1 MKKRLLCIML
11 AVLLVIP
18 MIFASC
24 DDTRSDE
31 EIIESILSGATTA
44 LTLSIWIPTESDT
57 SDPEFVE
64 RLNNVEA
71 AINAILIEKNYSTK
85 VDLVAISDDEYET
98 KVAERYAQMSNGHS
112 AGDAYRTAQDY
123 VNSVEKFWPDKAN
136 DPDTYIYQ
144 IKYPDVL
151 DYQMDIFL
159 IRGYEDFINHY
170 DDGNL
175 KDLSNYISIHGS
187 DYSNI
192 NKLIRPNILAQMKID
207 GKTYAIPNNHLYIDK
222 YQYVVIDKALFDSS
236 EFEIDN
242 IKNLYDA
249 KAFISSL
256 AGTSDVVPFLGTMQD
271 ASGTFFIDPD
281 LYFGATVGSP
291 VGNLFENEEYKKFVS
306 FYKGL
311 CEENCVGTTLE
322 NNQVAAVQLFNG
334 TKEEAEAKFSSD
346 EYYLIGTPIAGTST
360 VYESMFAISSYSA
373 DPDRAM
379 KVLYLL
385 ENDVEI
391 RTLIQYGI
399 EDVDYNISFDDNG
412 EKIIHLKSDT
422 PYKMN
427 VYNTGNPY
435 YTFPADNTTI
445 NDWAE
450 TKDLNTSVVVDPLIA
465 YDYILAS
472 GKVSEEQL
480 SALQTASDEIKAV
493 YAGYLSSIENLSKS
507 DFDEFA
513 QINFVEIYD
522 VIKARLAEIDAEREL
537 IQEYEAKLE
546 ETTDE
551 DEIEEINNDIEASNA
566 YIDELTAEIEE
577 MRTEISKFQFTEA
590 LYLSEAYETIVG
602 FYVELQ
608 AIRGN

>member
-11 AVLLVIP
+11 AVLLVVP

-31 EIIESILSGATTA
+31 EIIESILSGSTTA
-44 LTLSIWIPTESDT
+44 LTLSVWIPTESDT
-57 SDPEFVE
+57 SDPEFIE
-64 RLNNVEA
+64 RLDNVEA

-85 VDLVAISDDEYET
+85 VDLVAVNDEEYDA

-112 AGDAYRTAQDY
+112 SGDAYRTAQDY
-123 VNSVEKFWPDKAN
+123 VNTVEKFWPDKVN

-159 IRGYEDFINHY
+159 IRGYEDFINHF
-170 DDGNL
+170 DSGNL

-187 DYSNI
+187 DFSNI
-192 NKLIRPNILAQMKID
+192 NKLIRPNILSQMKIN
-207 GKTYAIPNNHLYIDK
+207 GKTYAIPNNHLYIEK
-222 YQYVVIDKALFDSS
+222 YQYVVINKALFDSS
-236 EFEIDN
+236 ELDINE

-249 KAFISSL
+249 KEFISSV
-256 AGTSDVVPFLGTMQD
+256 AGASDVVPFLGTMQD

-281 LYFGATVGSP
+281 LYFGATVGSA

-306 FYKGL
+306 FYKDL
-311 CEENCVGTTLE
+311 CEKDYVESTLE

-346 EYYLIGTPIAGTST
+346 EYYLVGTPIASIST

-379 KVLYLL
+379 KILYLL
-385 ENDVEI
+385 ETNQEI
-391 RTLIQYGI
+391 RTLLQYGI
-399 EDVDYNISFDDNG
+399 EDVDYTISFNDDG
-412 EKIIHLKSDT
+412 EKVIHLKSDT

-427 VYNTGNPY
+427 VYHTGNPY

-445 NDWAE
+445 SDWDE
-450 TKDLNTSVVVDPLIA
+450 IKDLNTKVVVDPLIA
-465 YDYILAS
+465 YDYILTS

-480 SALQTASDEIKAV
+480 SALQNASDEIKAV
-493 YAGYLSSIENLSKS
+493 YADYLSSIVNMSKS

-513 QINFVEIYD
+513 QIDFVETYD
-522 VIKARLAEIDAEREL
+522 VIKSRLAEIASEEEL
-537 IQEYEAKLE
+537 IEEYIEKLE
-546 ETTDE
+546 STTDE
-551 DEIEEINNDIEASNA
+551 DKIEKINNSIKSSKDYIEELN
-566 YIDELTAEIEE
+566 AEIN
-577 MRTEISKFQFTEA
+577 EIKSEIAKFQFTEA
-590 LYLSEAYETIVG
+590 LYLSEAYETIVS

-608 AIRGN
+608 NIRGN